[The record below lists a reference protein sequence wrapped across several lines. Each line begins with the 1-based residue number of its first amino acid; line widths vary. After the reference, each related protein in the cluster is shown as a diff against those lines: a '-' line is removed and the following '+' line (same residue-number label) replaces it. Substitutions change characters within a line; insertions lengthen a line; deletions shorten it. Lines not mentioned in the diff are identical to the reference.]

1 MFIIPLKIKPLWIV
15 KGTKRQ
21 IYWQACKPDLCVC
34 LCVYVCVLSCV
45 QLFATSWTV
54 ACKSLSKGFLKKEYW
69 SGFPFPSPEDLPKP
83 RIESASPVSA
93 GGFFTAEPP
102 GKPKPDLS
110 LTQIK
115 IRNGL
120 KDIYSR
126 LFREPYFKQIY
137 KTRNYQRLLQ

>member
-1 MFIIPLKIKPLWIV
+1 MSKVPRDRFTGKHV
-15 KGTKRQ
+15 NQ
-21 IYWQACKPDLCVC
+21 ICVCVSECVC

-54 ACKSLSKGFLKKEYW
+54 ACKSLSKGFLRQEYW
-69 SGFPFPSPEDLPKP
+69 SGLPFPSPEDLPKP

-115 IRNGL
+115 IRNAL

-126 LFREPYFKQIY
+126 LFGEPYFKQIY
-137 KTRNYQRLLQ
+137 KTRNYQRLLQQSHD